1 MSGAVL
7 AGALLVV
14 GCGSAGSGSTTVAA
28 APSTV
33 TATTTVVKTVRS
45 TTEETVTS
53 TVTVETENGP
63 VSFEVNAAS
72 GVHLCDD
79 EHLFD

>member
-1 MSGAVL
+1 MGSEMCIRDSADGVREF
-7 AGALLVV
+7 AGILK
-14 GCGSAGSGSTTVAA
+14 GREG
-28 APSTV
+28 
-33 TATTTVVKTVRS
+33 
-45 TTEETVTS
+45 S